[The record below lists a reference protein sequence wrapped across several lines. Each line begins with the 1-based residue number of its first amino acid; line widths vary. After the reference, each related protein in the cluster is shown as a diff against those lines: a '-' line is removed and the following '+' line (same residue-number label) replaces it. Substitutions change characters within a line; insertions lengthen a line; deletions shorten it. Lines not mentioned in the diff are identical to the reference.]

1 MLVPYRP
8 LAPVSR
14 SRFGSTARIASIAG
28 GRRTLPDPPPEKVER
43 LLSRQ
48 LEGDSASLERVASR
62 LQAFGRHFRA
72 QLIQQATGNIYFA
85 ADESQ
90 ESSGTQLE
98 TLLTPFVKGDF
109 KLMTVPELRK
119 FCTSQGLRKVS
130 KLKRAELLKL
140 VAENQLQPPP
150 LPPNKVIKKLK
161 RTELESIVSYFV
173 TNAL

>member
-1 MLVPYRP
+1 MSRRRLSDQFRDQLGSLGES
-8 LAPVSR
+8 LAKHTRSLEGHLERQGVSLLDR
-14 SRFGSTARIASIAG
+14 QKE
-28 GRRTLPDPPPEKVER
+28 LEKEQR
-43 LLSRQ
+43 HLLS
-48 LEGDSASLERVASR
+48 GVS
-62 LQAFGRHFRA
+62 
-72 QLIQQATGNIYFA
+72 
-85 ADESQ
+85 DEDA
-90 ESSGTQLE
+90 QLE

-173 TNAL
+173 AHAL